1 MVVELRTTRAQAHFG
16 HVREN
21 IEEPEKGRMRFTQ
34 PLWLL
39 LLLLLPVLWW
49 IQRRGLR
56 AVSDKQSTI
65 AGVVRSV
72 IVIALAL
79 SLAGATLWLSERT
92 LATVFVLDVSDSIG
106 PAARDAQIEFV
117 SRAVE
122 RKPAE
127 ALAGV
132 IAFGRDPRVELSMSQ
147 SIDLSQIA
155 SRPDRSRTDLARA
168 LRLAAAVLP
177 EGTRRRIVVLSD
189 GRENSGDGRAEA
201 ARLERRGIRVDTI
214 AMSAPSGPDASV
226 VAVKAPSRARTGEEF
241 DIEVSL
247 ESNTA
252 LNGRLIVYRQGQPI
266 DERSMALAPGE
277 TVVKITEKAGDPGA
291 VTYRAELSADRDSVA
306 QNDSGAALVIIS
318 GPPTVLVLEGGP
330 DEGTAVARALSERG
344 FTVDRRPASFFPA
357 GEELA
362 ATDAIVLVD
371 VEAGALTDS
380 QLGSMRSFVRELGR
394 GLVAIGGESS
404 WSLGGYRNT
413 ALEDLL
419 PLESEIKDP
428 KRRPSVAQV
437 LAIDTSGSMAA
448 CHCAGPNMGS
458 SNFRQG
464 PNKTDISRSAAARAI
479 DALTDNDEVGVL
491 AFNTGSKW
499 ILPLGRLPSDE
510 VVRNGLSRLNP
521 NGGTSVPQALHTA
534 AAELKASRS
543 ALKHIILFT
552 DGWTRQEELPGEAA
566 AIRKEGITISVVAT
580 GEGAGDVL
588 ARVAEEGGGR
598 FYAGRNLEEIPEIFM
613 SEVMLASRR
622 YVNEGEFYPK
632 ITGPSAA
639 TRRIEST
646 PPLLGYVGTTAKPS
660 AAVLMSLGELDDPL
674 LATWRTG
681 LGIATAWTSDA
692 KPRWASH
699 WVGWE
704 RFADFWSD
712 VVRETLPA
720 APSPGFSTR
729 AAATDEGVEII
740 VEAESPF
747 PEGVRG
753 TARIVEPDGRASTIS
768 LARSGAASLSGLADS
783 GAPGAYLI
791 SVDVTAGG
799 SPLYRETIGSVRAY
813 SAEYRGGGA
822 DETLLRGIAKAT
834 SGRFGIDPGRAFD
847 ADLPSGSREIEIAP
861 WLLLLAALLLPLDI
875 ALRRVVVTREDLSE
889 ARGWRPS
896 WLRRT
901 ATRSERMDRLLRAK
915 YRVRQAD
922 TTPGDRAAAAVE
934 QAVERSPAPGPRAD
948 NEDRPSGEAIRRA
961 PTAGPPSQPPADSP
975 KPSDP
980 TSGAAELLRRK
991 RARNQRKR

>member
-1 MVVELRTTRAQAHFG
+1 M
-16 HVREN
+16 
-21 IEEPEKGRMRFTQ
+21 KFTE
-34 PLWLL
+34 PLWLVL
-39 LLLLLPVLWW
+39 LLLIPLLWW

-56 AVSDKQSTI
+56 AVSDRQSTL
-65 AGVVRSV
+65 AGVVRSLIVVV
-72 IVIALAL
+72 IAL
-79 SLAGATLWLSERT
+79 SLAGATLWLPERR

-106 PAARDAQIEFV
+106 PAARNAQIEFV
-117 SRAVE
+117 SRAVQE
-122 RKPAE
+122 KPAE

-147 SIDLSQIA
+147 RVDLLQIA

-189 GRENSGDGRAEA
+189 GRENSGDGRTEA
-201 ARLERRGIRVDTI
+201 ARLERQGIRVDTVGV
-214 AMSAPSGPDASV
+214 AAPSGPDASV
-226 VAVKAPSRARTGEEF
+226 VAVKAPSRARSGEEF
-241 DIEVSL
+241 DVEVSL
-247 ESNTA
+247 ESNASLT
-252 LNGRLIVYRQGQPI
+252 GKLIVYRQGQPI
-266 DERSMALAPGE
+266 DERSIELAPGE
-277 TVVKITEKAGDPGA
+277 TTVKLTEKAGDPGA

-306 QNDSGAALVIIS
+306 QNDSGAALVVIG
-318 GPPTVLVLEGGP
+318 GPPKVVVLEGGP

-344 FTVDRRPASFFPA
+344 FAVDMRPASLFPA

-371 VEAGALTDS
+371 VEANALTDS

-448 CHCAGPNMGS
+448 CHCSGPNMGQ
-458 SNFRQG
+458 SNFKKG

-499 ILPLGRLPSDE
+499 ILPLQRLPSDE

-521 NGGTSVPQALHTA
+521 TGGTAVPQALNTA
-534 AAELKASRS
+534 VAELRASRS

-552 DGWTRQEELPGEAA
+552 DGWTRQEELPGQAA
-566 AIRKEGITISVVAT
+566 AIRREGITVSVVAT

-613 SEVMLASRR
+613 SEVMLAARR

-646 PPLLGYVGTTAKPS
+646 PPLLGYVGTSPKPS
-660 AAVLMSLGELDDPL
+660 AAVLMSLGDLEDPL

-681 LGIATAWTSDA
+681 LGTATAWTSDA
-692 KPRWASH
+692 KPRWASQ
-699 WVGWE
+699 WIGWD

-720 APSPGFSTR
+720 APSPGFSAR
-729 AAATDEGVEII
+729 ATATDTGMEIT
-740 VEAESPF
+740 VEAESPL

-753 TARIVEPDGRASTIS
+753 TARIVEPDGRASSVT
-768 LARSGAASLSGLADS
+768 LTRSGAAMLTGLAQT
-783 GAPGAYLI
+783 GAAGAYLI
-791 SVDVTAGG
+791 SVDVSAGG
-799 SPLYRETIGSVRAY
+799 SPLYRETIGSVRSY
-813 SAEYRGGGA
+813 SAEYRGGGPNEKG
-822 DETLLRGIAKAT
+822 ETLLQEIAKAT
-834 SGRFGIDPGRAFD
+834 RGRFGIDPKRAFD
-847 ADLPSGSREIEIAP
+847 TDLPSGSREIEIAP
-861 WLLLLAALLLPLDI
+861 WLLLAAALLLPLDI
-875 ALRRVVVTREDLSE
+875 ALRRVVITREDLSE
-889 ARGWRPS
+889 ARAWRPS

-901 ATRSERMDRLLRAK
+901 AIRSDRMDRILRAK
-915 YRVRQAD
+915 YRVRQAE
-922 TTPGDRAAAAVE
+922 AA
-934 QAVERSPAPGPRAD
+934 PADIAGLPD
-948 NEDRPSGEAIRRA
+948 KETVLPSEISTVRA
-961 PTAGPPSQPPADSP
+961 PEPVMDDSAP
-975 KPSDP
+975 KPSDAAG
-980 TSGAAELLRRK
+980 GAAELLRRK
-991 RARNQRKR
+991 RARKK